1 MNLNNGLMNYKKP
14 QRLKRGDTV
23 AVLSPSWAG
32 PHAFPLVYEK
42 GLEFLQ
48 ECGLLIKE
56 FPSTRLSAD
65 ELYLNPKL
73 RADDINAA
81 FADKE
86 IKAIFAS
93 IGGDDSMR
101 VLPYLDSQI
110 IKNNPKIF
118 MGYSDTTT
126 ILVYMNLL
134 GLVSFHGPAI
144 MAGFSQIASLPA
156 RFKEHLCEIL
166 FNSDAEYEYK
176 AYSVF
181 CDGYPDWSI
190 SSSVGKTNSLNSD
203 DGWHFL
209 NGSGIA
215 QGQLFG
221 GCLEVLEFLKH
232 TEYFPNGNFWH
243 NKILFFETSELKPSI
258 LQVTWMLRNY
268 GLQGVFHKVSGI
280 LFWRARD
287 YSIVEKALLDKAI
300 KDVITIEFGAEDL
313 PIVTNMDFGHT
324 DPQFV
329 LPLGVL
335 AEMDITKKTFKLI
348 EPCFSK

>member
-1 MNLNNGLMNYKKP
+1 
-14 QRLKRGDTV
+14 
-23 AVLSPSWAG
+23 
-32 PHAFPLVYEK
+32 
-42 GLEFLQ
+42 
-48 ECGLLIKE
+48 
-56 FPSTRLSAD
+56 
-65 ELYLNPKL
+65 
-73 RADDINAA
+73 
-81 FADKE
+81 
-86 IKAIFAS
+86 
-93 IGGDDSMR
+93 
-101 VLPYLDSQI
+101 
-110 IKNNPKIF
+110 
-118 MGYSDTTT
+118 
-126 ILVYMNLL
+126 MNLL

-176 AYSVF
+176 AYPVF

-190 SSSVGKTNSLNSD
+190 SSSVGKTNNLNSG

-209 NGSGIA
+209 NGSGIV

-232 TEYFPNGNFWH
+232 TEYFPESDFWH

-268 GLQGVFHKVSGI
+268 GLQGVFHKVSAV
-280 LFWRARD
+280 LFGRARD

-329 LPLGVL
+329 LPLGIL
-335 AEMDITKKTFKLI
+335 AEMDITKPRI
-348 EPCFSK
+348 